1 MVANLPFDDTA
12 SYTFPFDATKKM
24 QMNKM
29 FMNFL
34 LTGKSF
40 LLFKSCGRHYN
51 EFHQTACYPAC
62 NGCFE
67 KKLANRSATAFGF
80 VCSIA

>member
-12 SYTFPFDATKKM
+12 LPLALFRFDAIKKM

-34 LTGKSF
+34 IH
-40 LLFKSCGRHYN
+40 R
-51 EFHQTACYPAC
+51 
-62 NGCFE
+62 
-67 KKLANRSATAFGF
+67 
-80 VCSIA
+80 